1 MSQVNRFARPA
12 LPLLPALLL
21 AALAQLGGAQPAS
34 PLALSSLSAQ
44 TLTLQSL
51 SDTLG
56 AASFSGLAA
65 DAAQE
70 RIGTFEQDLGRLG
83 FRRGWAA
90 HHSGTDFTSYYR
102 GEPDLTVIRSVEGSE
117 QVSMTAYAL
126 PGKIARNAAF
136 PIP

>member
-83 FRRGWAA
+83 FQRGWSTHQAE
-90 HHSGTDFTSYYR
+90 GDFTAYYS
-102 GEPDLTVIRSVEGSE
+102 GGPNLTVIRSVEGSE
-117 QVSMTAYAL
+117 EVSMTAYAL
-126 PGKIARNAAF
+126 RGKVSRHAF
-136 PIP
+136 PTP

>member
-1 MSQVNRFARPA
+1 MLHFSRSFRPA
-12 LPLLPALLL
+12 LFAAPALLL
-21 AALAQLGGAQPAS
+21 AALTQLGGAQPTA
-34 PLALSSLSAQ
+34 PLALSSLTAQ
-44 TLTLQSL
+44 TLTVQGLNS
-51 SDTLG
+51 SLG
-56 AASFSGLAA
+56 ASAFTGLAP
-65 DAAQE
+65 DAARE
-70 RIGTFEQDLGRLG
+70 RIGTFEKDLGQLG